1 MSSKIQSTFGSARS
15 LTCNTCG
22 MTFQRHIAKDK
33 AMHAKYHS
41 EFINGIPWKKGP
53 EKALE
58 KVNITVDKISI
69 EVQATSIDPG
79 LVLQVRKVEK
89 LLEMVNSELN
99 APAANDAWKS
109 KEGTNTGKLKIDSGT
124 GLTIVPGRA
133 FVLLAMSRAIGLVVT
148 EPILDVGAQSR
159 WMVHSTQDIV
169 PSQVNKNTRI
179 GISRIWIASKWRR
192 RGLGN
197 VLLRAVLRHSVYG
210 MSLKP
215 AQVAFSQPSHAG
227 GLLAKSFNG
236 VKHKSGEVLV
246 PVYLES

>member
-1 MSSKIQSTFGSARS
+1 MSSKIQSTFGSAKS
-15 LTCNTCG
+15 LTCKTCG
-22 MTFQRHIAKDK
+22 MTFQSHIAKDK
-33 AMHAKYHS
+33 AMHVKYHS
-41 EFINGIPWKKGP
+41 EFINGISWKKGP
-53 EKALE
+53 EKVLE
-58 KVNITVDKISI
+58 KVEITVDKKSI
-69 EVQATSIDPG
+69 EVQATVIDPG
-79 LVLQVRKVEK
+79 LLLHVKKVEK

-99 APAANDAWKS
+99 APPANDAWKS
-109 KEGTNTGKLKIDSGT
+109 KKGTYSEELKVDSEAQSA
-124 GLTIVPGRA
+124 IVPGRA
-133 FVLLAMSRAIGLVVT
+133 FVLLALSRAIGLVVT
-148 EPILDVGAQSR
+148 EPILDVETQSR

-169 PSQVNKNTRI
+169 PGQVNKNPRI

-210 MSLKP
+210 MALQP